1 LHQNQFD
8 SPNIVVSEVKPAL
21 HVDFS
26 DSGNWTARD
35 CRVSRKPFLP
45 DDVFGLAVLVT
56 QFLPR
61 TRNGSSRISGNTAMR
76 RYWRYCDRMKARYK
90 VQTYIEAE
98 PEYLIAAVRCFT
110 GFHGSN
116 KSLES

>member
-1 LHQNQFD
+1 
-8 SPNIVVSEVKPAL
+8 
-21 HVDFS
+21 
-26 DSGNWTARD
+26 
-35 CRVSRKPFLP
+35 
-45 DDVFGLAVLVT
+45 
-56 QFLPR
+56 
-61 TRNGSSRISGNTAMR
+61 MR